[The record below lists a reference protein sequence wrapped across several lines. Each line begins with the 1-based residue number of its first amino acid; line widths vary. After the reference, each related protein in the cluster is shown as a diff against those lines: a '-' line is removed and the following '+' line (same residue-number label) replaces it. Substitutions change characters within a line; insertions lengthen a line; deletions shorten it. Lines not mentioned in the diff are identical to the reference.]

1 MKAMALSRA
10 IYIFT
15 IVTIFYTPLGFMA
28 VCKPRFGRYE
38 HGLREF
44 AQTFWALPVLNT
56 SADGEN
62 IHPSLPTVVNTFV
75 IIPLLTYILCGL
87 LAWYHTSDRASK
99 HFKGAQGKLVGF
111 LNVARTRFSDFM
123 SRPSRKD
130 EANRSEN
137 ELENSQSV

>member
-28 VCKPRFGRYE
+28 T
-38 HGLREF
+38 L
-44 AQTFWALPVLNT
+44 WALPVLNT
-56 SADGEN
+56 TADGES
-62 IHPSLPTVVNTFV
+62 IHPSLPTIVNTFV
-75 IIPLLTYILCGL
+75 MIPLLTYILCGL
-87 LAWYHTSDRASK
+87 LAWYHRSDRASK
-99 HFKGAQGKLVGF
+99 HLKGARGKLVGF
-111 LNVARTRFSDFM
+111 LSVARTRFSDLM
-123 SRPSRKD
+123 RRPSRKD